1 MRLQPYLYLKEGLP
15 ENRRME
21 HTAMGKMEPMT
32 PHTAKLAQVRKPT
45 QRNKK
50 PPITPPQLTQ
60 LTTTLARTPKSTES
74 CVQCTATPSTEM
86 TAGILTGALPMTQY
100 GKPGMT
106 RWWPTHTN
114 YTCHPKE
121 R

>member
-1 MRLQPYLYLKEGLP
+1 
-15 ENRRME
+15 ME
-21 HTAMGKMEPMT
+21 HTAMGKLEPMT
-32 PHTAKLAQVRKPT
+32 PLQAELAQERTPT
-45 QRNKK
+45 QWNKK

-60 LTTTLARTPKSTES
+60 RTTTLARTPKSTES
-74 CVQCTATPSTEM
+74 YMQCTAKASTKM
-86 TAGILTGALPMTQY
+86 TAGILMGVLPMTQY
-100 GKPGMT
+100 GKPGMM

>member
-1 MRLQPYLYLKEGLP
+1 
-15 ENRRME
+15 ME
-21 HTAMGKMEPMT
+21 HTAMGKMGPMT
-32 PHTAKLAQVRKPT
+32 PPQADLAQERMPT
-45 QRNKK
+45 RWNKT
-50 PPITPPQLTQ
+50 PLITPPQLTQ
-60 LTTTLARTPKSTES
+60 RTTTLAKTPKSTES

-100 GKPGMT
+100 GKPGMM